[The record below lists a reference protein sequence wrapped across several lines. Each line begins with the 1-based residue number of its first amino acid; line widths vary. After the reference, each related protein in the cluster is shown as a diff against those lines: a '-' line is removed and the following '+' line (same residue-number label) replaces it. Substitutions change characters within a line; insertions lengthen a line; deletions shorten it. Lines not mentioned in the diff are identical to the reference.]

1 MVKFKCFLK
10 RRDLCRYMDNA
21 FFFVKSEMI
30 IFVIADFHC
39 LEGISVVGM
48 FQSQH
53 QGAFSSLIGVVLE
66 SHLEGNFYR
75 NASGIRKEAVVQVTR
90 KKFLELIRK
99 FFYRLMG
106 ETAEHHMAE
115 TVSLFFDGSG
125 QFRVFVAV
133 DHTPPGRNRIDQFLV
148 FGVEMHAFC
157 IQDLVR
163 LFHCFHLFIRIPY
176 HLIFTS
182 S

>member
-1 MVKFKCFLK
+1 
-10 RRDLCRYMDNA
+10 
-21 FFFVKSEMI
+21 
-30 IFVIADFHC
+30 
-39 LEGISVVGM
+39 M

-106 ETAEHHMAE
+106 ETPSI
-115 TVSLFFDGSG
+115 TCRNG
-125 QFRVFVAV
+125 QPV
-133 DHTPPGRNRIDQFLV
+133 L
-148 FGVEMHAFC
+148 
-157 IQDLVR
+157 
-163 LFHCFHLFIRIPY
+163 
-176 HLIFTS
+176 
-182 S
+182 